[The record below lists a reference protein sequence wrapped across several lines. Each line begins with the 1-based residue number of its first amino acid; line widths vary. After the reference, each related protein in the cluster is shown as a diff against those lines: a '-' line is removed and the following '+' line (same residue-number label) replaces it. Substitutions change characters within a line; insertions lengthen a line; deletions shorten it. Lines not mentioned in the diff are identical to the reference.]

1 MPEQHDVPDPFQ
13 EVRLTMVARQL
24 AGRTIRDPLVL
35 EAMRAVMRHLFV
47 PAAIRASSYD
57 DRPLPIGLGQTISQ
71 PYMVAIMTESLL
83 LKGGE
88 KVLEVGTG
96 SGYQAAI
103 LAELGC
109 TVHTIERSETL
120 AREARLNLAAAGY
133 GGVAVHS
140 GDGTLG
146 LKDEAPFRAIIVT
159 AGGPVVPEPLT
170 AQLDPDGGVL
180 VIPVGGR
187 GVQELLRVTRNG
199 EKFRTEELGGCRF
212 VPLVGECG
220 WQLPSS

>member
-1 MPEQHDVPDPFQ
+1 
-13 EVRLTMVARQL
+13 MVARQL

-57 DRPLPIGLGQTISQ
+57 DRPLPIGEGQTISQ

-133 GGVAVHS
+133 GGVTVHS

-220 WQLPSS
+220 WQLPDS